1 MKKVSLHSGCL
12 HLITSVLFAVIIYS
26 CTSNTKTNIYVKD
39 DYKAISNYLLQT
51 HKINLNDSI
60 DKLFV
65 LTENGCH
72 SCNKK
77 FSDLVLENINN
88 DKSIFIIT
96 ATGDQID
103 MTPFEIKHNN
113 VLKDRNITDTA
124 LSILNETKIIYFR
137 NNKIDT
143 IITINALQLEHQFE
157 IIHNRK

>member
-1 MKKVSLHSGCL
+1 MKKVSLHSACL
-12 HLITSVLFAVIIYS
+12 NLITSVLITFFIYS
-26 CTSNTKTNIYVKD
+26 CINNNKTNIYVKD
-39 DYKAISNYLLQT
+39 DYKAISIYLKQT
-51 HKINLNDSI
+51 HKINLNDNI
-60 DKLFV
+60 NKLYV

-77 FSDLVLENINN
+77 FSDLILEKINN

-96 ATGDQID
+96 ATGNQID
-103 MTPFEIKHNN
+103 ITPFEIKHNN

-124 LSILNETKIIYFR
+124 LGIFNETKIIYFK